1 MTTVFVDTSALLALL
16 NPADEHHGRASRAFE
31 GLRTQ
36 RAALI
41 TTSYVLVETYALV
54 GRRLGLEAVRSFRAH
69 FAPLLDVVWVDDAL
83 HNAGL
88 DILVERRKRQLSL
101 VDAVSFAAMR
111 QSGVDDAFV
120 FDPHFDQEGFEP
132 VS

>member
-1 MTTVFVDTSALLALL
+1 M
-16 NPADEHHGRASRAFE
+16 
-31 GLRTQ
+31 
-36 RAALI
+36 
-41 TTSYVLVETYALV
+41 
-54 GRRLGLEAVRSFRAH
+54 
-69 FAPLLDVVWVDDAL
+69 DDAL

-111 QSGVDDAFV
+111 QRGVDDAFV